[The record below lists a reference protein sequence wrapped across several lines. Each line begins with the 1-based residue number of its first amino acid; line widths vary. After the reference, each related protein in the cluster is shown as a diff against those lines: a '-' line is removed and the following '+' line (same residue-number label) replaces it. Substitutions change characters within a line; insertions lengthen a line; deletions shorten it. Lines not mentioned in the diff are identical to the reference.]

1 MLINIEAAIKLPN
14 SLGGG
19 ALTRI
24 KLMQLSRRQM
34 VYNLCVVPFR
44 KSVCLAIALVVLS
57 VPVLAC
63 ALPGQQMT
71 EEEQA
76 CCLHMADDCS
86 GTQMESHSCCNKLP
100 QVGSGVFQVSNR
112 HIPVTLDCA
121 IEVALNLQPTAS
133 INHFAIPH
141 VIAQPESRP
150 ALISVL
156 RI

>member
-1 MLINIEAAIKLPN
+1 
-14 SLGGG
+14 
-19 ALTRI
+19 
-24 KLMQLSRRQM
+24 M

-63 ALPGQQMT
+63 ALPGQEMT

-76 CCLHMADDCS
+76 CCLHMADECS

-100 QVGSGVFQVSNR
+100 QIGSGVFQVSNR
-112 HIPVTLDCA
+112 HSPVTLDYA
-121 IEVALNLQPTAS
+121 IRVDLDLQPAPA
-133 INHFAIPH
+133 INDAAVQH
-141 VIAQPESRP
+141 VIAQPESP
-150 ALISVL
+150 PGLISVL